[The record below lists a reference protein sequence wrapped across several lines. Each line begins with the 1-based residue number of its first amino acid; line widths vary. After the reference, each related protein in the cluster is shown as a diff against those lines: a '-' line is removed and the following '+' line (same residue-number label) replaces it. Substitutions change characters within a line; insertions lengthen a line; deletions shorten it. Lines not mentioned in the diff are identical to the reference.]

1 MTEIVLAVEHL
12 RKSYGPVE
20 AVGDLNF
27 TVGAGETVALLG
39 GNGAGKTT
47 AMSMILGV
55 VTPSAGRVWL
65 FGRDAT
71 RDRRHALP
79 RMNFSSPYVDLPH
92 RLSVRQNLDTYA
104 RLYGIRR
111 PGQRV
116 REISAAFDLNALLDR
131 PTGRLSAGQKTRV
144 SLAKAMLNSPDLLLL
159 DEPTASLDPD
169 TGDRLRG
176 LLERFRDLSG
186 AAILLASH
194 NMGEVERL
202 AHRVL
207 MMRAGRVVDDG
218 TPAELL
224 ARYGRSSLEDVFLD
238 VARAEDA

>member
-27 TVGAGETVALLG
+27 TVRAGETVALLG

-111 PGQRV
+111 PAQ
-116 REISAAFDLNALLDR
+116 
-131 PTGRLSAGQKTRV
+131 
-144 SLAKAMLNSPDLLLL
+144 
-159 DEPTASLDPD
+159 
-169 TGDRLRG
+169 
-176 LLERFRDLSG
+176 
-186 AAILLASH
+186 
-194 NMGEVERL
+194 
-202 AHRVL
+202 HRVL

-218 TPAELL
+218 TPAALL